1 VIVKL
6 GVWAIPFIPGAFVVG
21 AGAAFLFES
30 SAQRA
35 WALGLSTFF
44 GLLGVLD
51 HARHAKLADWPE
63 WIGSLLFGAIVASF
77 CLLGWLVASRIR
89 PQRTDA
95 A

>member
-63 WIGSLLFGAIVASF
+63 WIGSLLFGARR
-77 CLLGWLVASRIR
+77 L
-89 PQRTDA
+89 DA
-95 A
+95 APMRNRSRRVRATAL